1 MPFALDRRSF
11 LRNSAVLGSVMSCSV
26 PLDRSAGA
34 IPLRIDAPV
43 VDQVTVREITDNSHD
58 IFQRGAEFPGLT
70 VRRPGSPGA
79 PQGRTLESEWGL
91 ALHLESR
98 RGGEVQHPDRPV
110 VPTTSGSVR
119 HMPSRV

>member
-43 VDQVTVREITDNSHD
+43 VDQVTSGRS
-58 IFQRGAEFPGLT
+58 LT
-70 VRRPGSPGA
+70 TR
-79 PQGRTLESEWGL
+79 
-91 ALHLESR
+91 
-98 RGGEVQHPDRPV
+98 
-110 VPTTSGSVR
+110 TTSFNAARSFPV
-119 HMPSRV
+119 